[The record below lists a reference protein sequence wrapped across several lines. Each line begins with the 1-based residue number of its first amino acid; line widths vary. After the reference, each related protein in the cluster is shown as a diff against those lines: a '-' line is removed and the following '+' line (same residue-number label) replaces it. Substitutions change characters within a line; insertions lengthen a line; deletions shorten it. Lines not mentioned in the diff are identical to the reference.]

1 MKLYSIIYKHIHGR
15 SMMSRNTKKKYGCLI
30 IGFHVTLI
38 RQFKK
43 FGRNLNLNV
52 AFWWQNLL
60 LDGPGWLSY
69 LLLKSRFDFLDIF
82 ECLKSSNYVSKI
94 FWVFLDIINL
104 PWYKWMQISKG
115 FYSIVYNI
123 LIHWIVFQY
132 LLWVQGKT
140 FMHFF
145 DTCRQVRIF
154 RRCTYKEIPYLLVL
168 DNFLII
174 LCLFKSMYVKNLDQG
189 VWEKFEYRMD
199 IKEVK
204 RYQLSTICRN

>member
-1 MKLYSIIYKHIHGR
+1 MISWIFLSALHQVTMSVRLFLGIPWHYKPTVLR
-15 SMMSRNTKKKYGCLI
+15 S
-30 IGFHVTLI
+30 
-38 RQFKK
+38 
-43 FGRNLNLNV
+43 
-52 AFWWQNLL
+52 
-60 LDGPGWLSY
+60 
-69 LLLKSRFDFLDIF
+69 
-82 ECLKSSNYVSKI
+82 
-94 FWVFLDIINL
+94 
-104 PWYKWMQISKG
+104 WYKWMQISKG

-145 DTCRQVRIF
+145 DTCRQGIF
-154 RRCTYKEIPYLLVL
+154 RRYTYKEIPYLLVL

-174 LCLFKSMYVKNLDQG
+174 LCLFKSVYVKNLDQG
-189 VWEKFEYRMD
+189 IWEKLEYRMD